1 VLSRFFID
9 RPIFATVVS
18 LVIITVGVVSL
29 LGLPIAQ
36 YPNLAP
42 PTISVSAVYPGAD
55 AQVVA
60 DTVAAPIE
68 QEVNGVEG
76 MIYMSSVSAG
86 DGSYTLTITFDPS
99 VDLDIA
105 TVQVQNRVSAAEPRL
120 PEDVRRFG
128 IKTEKRMPD
137 FAQMV
142 SVVAAEGAP
151 YDDVYL
157 SNFATLQLRDQLKR
171 IDGVGDARVFG
182 AAEYAM
188 RLWLDPAKL
197 EARDI
202 TADEVV
208 NAIREQ
214 NVQVAAGKIGEQP
227 APTGTDFQYA
237 ISTKGRLVEAEEF
250 AQIVVRT
257 ADDGSMLM
265 LGDIARIELAAQ
277 NYSMQSRLNGRP
289 AANLAIYQL
298 PGANLIEISDAVAKL
313 IDDGRANYPQGLD
326 VSITFDAADVVRAS
340 IKEILITLLVA
351 AALVILT
358 VLIFLQDFRATLVPT
373 VTIPVSLIGTFAVL
387 AMLGFSLNTLTLFGI
402 VLAIG
407 IVVDDAIVVV
417 ENVARNIDELGLPPR
432 EATVRAMEEVSAPVI
447 ATTLVLLAVFVP
459 TAFMEGMVG
468 EMFRQFGL
476 TIAAATFFSSINALT
491 MSPALCALL
500 MRPSKGRKNFL
511 FRGFDAAI
519 TWATRGYK
527 GLVTRAV
534 RLAMVTFLL
543 FVAAVLG
550 GGYLFTKLPGAFVP
564 QEDMGYAI
572 AVVQL
577 PDAASM
583 ERTNAV
589 VDKVDQILAETQGV
603 KSAIAMP
610 GYSMIDGAVNPN
622 VSSYIIVFE
631 HWDERTSDADSL
643 RGILGSF
650 NMRAAAIEEASVFA
664 FPVPSIPGVG
674 LAGGFDMQLQDR
686 IGVGIAA
693 LQEASDTVMAEAA
706 GSGQVD
712 RLSSSLRSSVPALWV
727 DVDRDKV
734 KKMGLSLQ
742 TVFSAL
748 QVFLGSAYA
757 NDFNAFNRTYQVRV
771 QAEAAARATP
781 EDILDIRIRG
791 PHGAV
796 PLRAVARVEERFVP
810 ATLNRYNLYPAA
822 SIKGQPVAG
831 QSSGQS
837 LNLMEQIAADNLSG
851 AFGSEWTGLSYQE
864 RETSGG
870 MIGVFLLSIFL
881 VFLVLAAQYESW
893 LLPVAIVA
901 SVPLGLLGAAAGSLY
916 IGLGNNV
923 YTQIGIVLLIG
934 LVAKNAILI
943 VEFAKEQRE
952 SGRGIVE
959 AAIEAS
965 ALRFRPIL
973 MTAFSFILGTLPLLT
988 ATGAGAVSRVALGMA
1003 VFAGLTLAT
1012 IMGVFFTPVLYR
1024 LVQGF
1029 SEALRPA
1036 KAEESTPQPP
1046 GDVEV
1051 EGPPADGPDTGADT
1065 GADTGDGA

>member
-1 VLSRFFID
+1 MLSRFFID

-42 PTISVSAVYPGAD
+42 PTIAVTAVYPGAG

-86 DGSYTLTITFDPS
+86 DGSYTLTITFEPS

-128 IKTEKRMPD
+128 IKTQKKMPD

-142 SVVAAEGAP
+142 SVVAADGAP
-151 YDDVYL
+151 YDDVFL
-157 SNFATLQLRDQLKR
+157 SNFATLQLRDRLKR
-171 IDGVGDARVFG
+171 IPGVGDARVFG

-197 EARDI
+197 DARDI
-202 TADEVV
+202 TADEIIK
-208 NAIREQ
+208 AIREQ
-214 NVQVAAGKIGEQP
+214 NVQVAAGQIGETP
-227 APTGTDFQYA
+227 APVGTAFQYA
-237 ISTKGRLVEAEEF
+237 VSTKGRLADADEF

-257 ADDGSMLM
+257 APDGSMLR
-265 LGDIARIELAAQ
+265 LGDVARIELAAQ
-277 NYSMQSRLNGRP
+277 NYAMQSRLNGKP

-298 PGANLIEISDAVAKL
+298 PGANLMDISDAVSAL
-313 IDDGRANYPQGLD
+313 VEDGRAGYPEGLE
-326 VSITFDAADVVRAS
+326 VSVTFDAADVVRAS
-340 IKEILITLLVA
+340 IKEIVITLLIA

-387 AMLGFSLNTLTLFGI
+387 AMLGFSLNTLTLFGV

-417 ENVARNIDELGLPPR
+417 ENVARNIDELGLAPR
-432 EATVRAMEEVSAPVI
+432 EATVKAMEEVSGPVV

-459 TAFMEGMVG
+459 TAFMQGMVG

-500 MRPSKGRKNFL
+500 MRPSKGKKNIL

-519 TWATRGYK
+519 NWSTRGYK
-527 GLVTRAV
+527 SMVRRAV
-534 RLAMVTFLL
+534 RWAALSFVLFL
-543 FVAAVLG
+543 AAVGG
-550 GGYLFTKLPGAFVP
+550 GGYLFGKLPSAFVP
-564 QEDMGYAI
+564 PEDMGYAI
-572 AVVQL
+572 GIVQL

-583 ERTNAV
+583 ERTGAV
-589 VDKVDQILAETQGV
+589 ADKVDAILADTDGV

-610 GYSMIDGAVNPN
+610 GFSMIDGAINPN
-622 VSSYIIVFE
+622 VCSYIIVFD
-631 HWDERTSDADSL
+631 HWDERTTDENSL
-643 RGILGSF
+643 RGILTGF
-650 NMRAAAIEEASVFA
+650 NRRAAAIEEARVVA

-674 LAGGFDMQLQDR
+674 FAGGFDLQLQDR
-686 IGVGIAA
+686 SGLGVQA
-693 LQEASDTVMAEAA
+693 LQEAADTVVDEANA
-706 GSGQVD
+706 DGGVE
-712 RLSSSLRSSVPALWV
+712 RLSSGLRSSVPSLWV
-727 DVDRDKV
+727 DVDREKV

-742 TVFSAL
+742 TVFSTL
-748 QVFLGSAYA
+748 QTYLGSAYA
-757 NDFNAFNRTYQVRV
+757 NDFNAFNRTYQVRL
-771 QAEAAARATP
+771 QAEGAARGSP
-781 EDILDIRIRG
+781 EDILDLRLRG
-791 PHGAV
+791 PDGPV
-796 PLRAVARVEERFVP
+796 PLRSIASIEERFVP
-810 ATLNRYNLYPAA
+810 STLNRYNLYPAA
-822 SIKGQPVAG
+822 SIKGQAVAG
-831 QSSGQS
+831 KSSGEA
-837 LNLMEQIAADNLSG
+837 LDLMEQVAGDNLSSS
-851 AFGSEWTGLSYQE
+851 FGVEWTGLSYQE
-864 RETSGG
+864 REVAGG
-870 MIGVFLLSIFL
+870 MAAVFMLSIFL

-901 SVPLGLLGAAAGSLY
+901 SVPLGLLGAASGSL
-916 IGLGNNV
+916 ITGLGNNV
-923 YTQIGIVLLIG
+923 YTQIGVVLLIG

-943 VEFAKEQRE
+943 VEFAKEKRDA
-952 SGRGIVE
+952 GMGAAE
-959 AAIEAS
+959 AAVEAS

-988 ATGAGAVSRVALGMA
+988 ATGAGAVARIALGMA
-1003 VFAGLTLAT
+1003 VFCGLTLAT
-1012 IMGVFFTPVLYR
+1012 AMGIFFTPVLYR
-1024 LVQGF
+1024 MIQGL
-1029 SEALRPA
+1029 SDRRG
-1036 KAEESTPQPP
+1036 STGSAP
-1046 GDVEV
+1046 E
-1051 EGPPADGPDTGADT
+1051 PPAPSAPDLASDAGSD
-1065 GADTGDGA
+1065 

>member
-1 VLSRFFID
+1 MLSRFFID

-29 LGLPIAQ
+29 FGLPIAQ

-42 PTISVSAVYPGAD
+42 PTISVTAVYPGAD

-86 DGSYTLTITFDPS
+86 DGSYTLTITFEPS

-120 PEDVRRFG
+120 PQDVRQFG
-128 IKTEKRMPD
+128 IKTEKKMPD

-142 SVVAAEGAP
+142 SVVGKDGAP
-151 YDDVYL
+151 YDDVFL

-171 IDGVGDARVFG
+171 IAGVGDARVFG
-182 AAEYAM
+182 ASEYAM

-202 TADEVV
+202 TADEIL

-214 NVQVAAGKIGEQP
+214 NVQVAAGKVGEQP
-227 APTGTDFQYA
+227 APAGTPFQYA
-237 ISTKGRLVEAEEF
+237 ISTKGRLVTAEEF
-250 AQIVVRT
+250 AEIVVRT
-257 ADDGSMLM
+257 DEDDGSMLL
-265 LGDIARIELAAQ
+265 LGDVARIELAAQ
-277 NYSMQSRLNGRP
+277 NYAIQSRLNGRP

-298 PGANLIEISDAVAKL
+298 PGANLIEISDTVRKL
-313 IDDGRANYPQGLD
+313 IEDGRANYPDDLE
-326 VSITFDAADVVRAS
+326 VSVTYDAADVVRAS
-340 IKEILITLLVA
+340 IKEIVITLLIA

-358 VLIFLQDFRATLVPT
+358 VLIFLQDVRATLVPT

-417 ENVARNIDELGLPPR
+417 ENVARNIDELGLSPR
-432 EATVRAMEEVSAPVI
+432 DATVRAMEEVSAPVI

-459 TAFMEGMVG
+459 TAFMEGLVG

-500 MRPSKGRKNFL
+500 MRPSKGKKNLL

-534 RLAMVTFLL
+534 RFAFVTSLL
-543 FVAAVLG
+543 FLAAVGG
-550 GGYLFTKLPGAFVP
+550 GGYLYAKLPGAFVP

-572 AVVQL
+572 CMVQL

-583 ERTNAV
+583 ERTGAV
-589 VDKVDQILAETQGV
+589 CDKIDAILAETKGV

-610 GYSMIDGAVNPN
+610 GFSMIDGAVNPN
-622 VSSYIIVFE
+622 VGSYIVVFE
-631 HWDERTSDADSL
+631 HWDERTTKEDNL
-643 RGILGSF
+643 RGILQGF
-650 NMRAAAIEEASVFA
+650 NRKAAAIEEAIVLM
-664 FPVPSIPGVG
+664 FPTPSIPGVG
-674 LAGGFDMQLQDR
+674 FAGGFDLQLQDR
-686 IGVGIAA
+686 SGVGVQA
-693 LQEASDTVMAEAA
+693 LQEAADTVLLKANED
-706 GSGQVD
+706 GRVTRLTSG
-712 RLSSSLRSSVPALWV
+712 LRSSVPSLWI
-727 DVDRDKV
+727 DVDREKV

-742 TVFSAL
+742 TVFGAL
-748 QVFLGSAYA
+748 QVYLGSAYA

-771 QAEAAARATP
+771 QAEAATRAKP

-791 PHGAV
+791 PQGPV
-796 PLRAVARVEERFVP
+796 PLRAIARVEERFVP

-822 SIKGQPVAG
+822 SIKGQGVPG
-831 QSSGQS
+831 QSSGQA
-837 LNLMEQIAADNLSG
+837 LALMEEITADNLSSS
-851 AFGSEWTGLSYQE
+851 FGSEWTGLSYQE
-864 RETSGG
+864 KETAGG
-870 MIGVFLLSIFL
+870 MAAIFMLSIFL

-901 SVPLGLLGAAAGSLY
+901 SVPLGLLGAAGGSMF

-943 VEFAKEQRE
+943 VEFAKEERE
-952 SGRGIVE
+952 AGKGIIE

-988 ATGAGAVSRVALGMA
+988 ASGAGAVSRIALGTA
-1003 VFAGLTLAT
+1003 VFFGLTLAT
-1012 IMGVFFTPVLYR
+1012 MMGVFFTPVLYR
-1024 LVQGF
+1024 VVQGF
-1029 SEALRPA
+1029 TEWLRPR
-1036 KAEESTPQPP
+1036 KADATAA
-1046 GDVEV
+1046 
-1051 EGPPADGPDTGADT
+1051 PAVATKDDKGS
-1065 GADTGDGA
+1065 

>member
-1 VLSRFFID
+1 MLSKFFID

-42 PTISVSAVYPGAD
+42 PTISVTAVYPGAD

-86 DGSYTLTITFDPS
+86 DGSYTLTITFEPA

-128 IKTEKRMPD
+128 IKTQKKMPD

-142 SVVAAEGAP
+142 SVVGAEDAP
-151 YDDVYL
+151 YDDVFL

-171 IDGVGDARVFG
+171 IPGVGDARVFG

-197 EARDI
+197 DARDV

-208 NAIREQ
+208 AAIREQ
-214 NVQVAAGKIGEQP
+214 NVQVAAGKVGEMP
-227 APTGTDFQYA
+227 APAGTAFQYA

-257 ADDGSMLM
+257 DKDGSMLR
-265 LGDIARIELAAQ
+265 LGDVARIELAAQ
-277 NYSMQSRLNGRP
+277 NYAMQSRLNGRP

-298 PGANLIEISDAVAKL
+298 PGANLIDISNAVSEL
-313 IDDGRANYPQGLD
+313 IEAGRAGYPDGLD
-326 VSITFDAADVVRAS
+326 VSVTFDAADVVRAS
-340 IKEILITLLVA
+340 IKEIVITLLIA

-358 VLIFLQDFRATLVPT
+358 VLIFRQDVRATLVPT
-373 VTIPVSLIGTFAVL
+373 VTIPVSLVGTFAVL
-387 AMLGFSLNTLTLFGI
+387 AMLGFSLNTLTLFGV

-417 ENVARNIDELGLPPR
+417 ENVARNIDELGLAPR
-432 EATVRAMEEVSAPVI
+432 EATVKAMEEVSGPVV

-476 TIAAATFFSSINALT
+476 TIAASTFFSSINALT

-500 MRPSKGRKNFL
+500 MRPSKGKKNLL

-519 TWATRGYK
+519 NWSTRGYK
-527 GLVTRAV
+527 GMVRRAV
-534 RLAMVTFLL
+534 RF
-543 FVAAVLG
+543 AAVSFVLFLAAVGG
-550 GGYLFTKLPGAFVP
+550 GGYLFTKLPAAFVP
-564 QEDMGYAI
+564 PEDMGYAI
-572 AVVQL
+572 GIVQL

-583 ERTNAV
+583 ERTGEVADQ
-589 VDKVDQILAETQGV
+589 VDAILAETEGV
-603 KSAIAMP
+603 KSSIAMP
-610 GYSMIDGAVNPN
+610 GFSMIDGAINPN
-622 VSSYIIVFE
+622 VCSYIIVFE
-631 HWDERTSDADSL
+631 HWDERTTDEDSL
-643 RGILGSF
+643 RGILTSF
-650 NMRAAAIEEASVFA
+650 NTRAAAIEEARVFA

-674 LAGGFDMQLQDR
+674 FAGGFDLQLQDR
-686 IGVGIAA
+686 AGLGVAA
-693 LQEASDTVMAEAA
+693 LQEASDAVLAA
-706 GSGQVD
+706 AAADGRVE
-712 RLSSSLRSSVPALWV
+712 RLSSGLRSSVPSLWI
-727 DVDRDKV
+727 DVDREKV

-742 TVFSAL
+742 SVFGAL
-748 QVFLGSAYA
+748 QVYLGSAYA

-771 QAEAAARATP
+771 QAEAAARASP
-781 EDILDIRIRG
+781 DDILDLRVRG
-791 PHGAV
+791 PQGSV
-796 PLRAVARVEERFVP
+796 PLRAIARIEERFVP
-810 ATLNRYNLYPAA
+810 STLNRYNLYPAA
-822 SIKGQPVAG
+822 SIKGQAVAG
-831 QSSGQS
+831 QSSGQA
-837 LNLMEQIAADNLSG
+837 LDLMEQVSEDNLAG
-851 AFGSEWTGLSYQE
+851 GFGYEWTGLSYQE
-864 RETSGG
+864 REVAGG
-870 MIGVFLLSIFL
+870 MAAIFMLSIFL

-901 SVPLGLLGAAAGSLY
+901 SVPLGLLGAAGGSLAT
-916 IGLGNNV
+916 GLGNNV
-923 YTQIGIVLLIG
+923 YTQIGVVLLIG

-943 VEFAKEQRE
+943 VEFAKEKRDE
-952 SGRGIVE
+952 GLGIVE
-959 AAIEAS
+959 AAVEAS

-988 ATGAGAVSRVALGMA
+988 ATGAGAVSRIALGSA

-1012 IMGVFFTPVLYR
+1012 AMGVFFTPVLYR
-1024 LVQGF
+1024 MIQGL
-1029 SEALRPA
+1029 SELRATKRPDA
-1036 KAEESTPQPP
+1036 DAATEPP
-1046 GDVEV
+1046 R
-1051 EGPPADGPDTGADT
+1051 ASS
-1065 GADTGDGA
+1065 

>member
-1 VLSRFFID
+1 MLSRFFID

-18 LVIITVGVVSL
+18 LVIITVGLVSL

-42 PTISVSAVYPGAD
+42 PTISVTAVYPGAD
-55 AQVVA
+55 AKVVA

-86 DGSYTLTITFDPS
+86 DGSYTLTITFEPS
-99 VDLDIA
+99 VNLDIA
-105 TVQVQNRVSAAEPRL
+105 TVQVQNRVSSAEPRL

-128 IKTEKRMPD
+128 IKTEKKMPD

-142 SVVAAEGAP
+142 SVVGADDAP
-151 YDDVYL
+151 YDDIFL

-171 IDGVGDARVFG
+171 IPGVGDARVFG

-197 EARDI
+197 DARDI
-202 TADEVV
+202 TADEIVA
-208 NAIREQ
+208 AIREQ
-214 NVQVAAGKIGEQP
+214 NVQVAAGKVGEMP
-227 APTGTDFQYA
+227 APSGTAFQYA

-257 ADDGSMLM
+257 SDDGSMLR
-265 LGDIARIELAAQ
+265 LGDVARIELAAQ

-298 PGANLIEISDAVAKL
+298 PGANLIDLSNAVRAL
-313 IDDGRANYPQGLD
+313 IEKGRANYPEGLD
-326 VSITFDAADVVRAS
+326 VSVTFDAADVVRAS
-340 IKEILITLLVA
+340 IEEIVITLLIA
-351 AALVILT
+351 ALLVILT
-358 VLIFLQDFRATLVPT
+358 VLIFLQDVRATIVPT
-373 VTIPVSLIGTFAVL
+373 VTIPVSLIGTFGVL

-417 ENVARNIDELGLPPR
+417 ENVARNIDELGLSPR
-432 EATVRAMEEVSAPVI
+432 DATVRAMEEVSGPVV

-459 TAFMEGMVG
+459 TAFMEGMTG

-476 TIAAATFFSSINALT
+476 TIAASTFFSSINALT

-500 MRPSKGRKNFL
+500 MRPTTGKKNLL

-519 TWATRGYK
+519 GWATRGYK
-527 GLVTRAV
+527 GMVRRAV
-534 RLAMVTFLL
+534 RFAWVSFVLFLC
-543 FVAAVLG
+543 AVSGGTYMLG
-550 GGYLFTKLPGAFVP
+550 QLPSAFVP
-564 QEDMGYAI
+564 PEDMGYSI
-572 AVVQL
+572 GIVQL

-583 ERTNAV
+583 ERTDEVA
-589 VDKVDQILAETQGV
+589 DKVDAILADTLGV
-603 KSAIAMP
+603 KSYIAMP
-610 GYSMIDGAVNPN
+610 GFSMVDGAINPN
-622 VSSYIIVFE
+622 VCSYIIVFE
-631 HWDERTSDADSL
+631 PWDQRTTKEDSL
-643 RGILGSF
+643 RGILTSF
-650 NMRAAAIEEASVFA
+650 NRRAAQIEEARVYA

-674 LAGGFDMQLQDR
+674 FAGGFDLQLQDR
-686 IGVGIAA
+686 SGLGIAA
-693 LQEASDTVMAEAA
+693 LQEASDTVLDKANADGRVE
-706 GSGQVD
+706 
-712 RLSSSLRSSVPALWV
+712 RLSSTLRSSVPSLWV
-727 DVDRDKV
+727 DVDREKV
-734 KKMGLSLQ
+734 KKMGMSLQ
-742 TVFSAL
+742 SVFGTL
-748 QVFLGSAYA
+748 QAYLGSAYA

-771 QAEAAARATP
+771 QAEASARATP
-781 EDILDIRIRG
+781 DDILDLRIRG
-791 PHGAV
+791 PQGSV
-796 PLRAVARVEERFVP
+796 PLRAVASIEERFVP

-822 SIKGQPVAG
+822 SIKGQAVAG
-831 QSSGQS
+831 QSSGQA
-837 LNLMEQIAADNLSG
+837 LDLMEQISTDNLSSG
-851 AFGSEWTGLSYQE
+851 FGFEWTGLSYQE
-864 RETSGG
+864 REVAGG
-870 MIGVFLLSIFL
+870 MAMIFMLSIFL

-901 SVPLGLLGAAAGSLY
+901 SVPLGLLGAACGSF
-916 IGLGNNV
+916 ITGLGNNV

-943 VEFAKEQRE
+943 VEFAKDKRE
-952 SGRGIVE
+952 TGLGVVE

-988 ATGAGAVSRVALGMA
+988 ATGAGAVSRIALGA
-1003 VFAGLTLAT
+1003 VVFFGLTLAT
-1012 IMGVFFTPVLYR
+1012 MMGVFFTPVLYR
-1024 LVQGF
+1024 LIQGL
-1029 SEALRPA
+1029 SELRRPLPTTAEPPKQPA
-1036 KAEESTPQPP
+1036 PP
-1046 GDVEV
+1046 PVEV
-1051 EGPPADGPDTGADT
+1051 APVVKVAPKKGADGSAS
-1065 GADTGDGA
+1065 